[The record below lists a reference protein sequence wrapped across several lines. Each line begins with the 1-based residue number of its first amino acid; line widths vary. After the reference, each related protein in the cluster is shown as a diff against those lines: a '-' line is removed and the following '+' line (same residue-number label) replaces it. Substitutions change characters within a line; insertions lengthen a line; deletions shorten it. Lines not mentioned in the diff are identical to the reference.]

1 MKTMEKIQKTL
12 IGISILAVSVALI
25 YVFFVIGGIGSSNS
39 GSDNFGFPIGSLPA
53 IWIPIIVILFGS
65 LPAIWI
71 PIMVRKREEARE
83 RDENQY
89 TQRRV

>member
-25 YVFFVIGGIGSSNS
+25 YIFVVIGGIGSSSS
-39 GSDNFGFPIGSLPA
+39 GSDDSDFLFESLPA
-53 IWIPIIVILFGS
+53 IWIPII
-65 LPAIWI
+65 
-71 PIMVRKREEARE
+71 VRKREEARE

>member
-1 MKTMEKIQKTL
+1 MKSMEKIQKTL
-12 IGISILAVSVALI
+12 MGILILAISVAVI
-25 YVFFVIGGIGSSNS
+25 YVFFVIGGIGSSSS
-39 GSDNFGFPIGSLPA
+39 GSDDSGF
-53 IWIPIIVILFGS
+53 LFGS

-71 PIMVRKREEARE
+71 PIMFGKREEARE

>member
-53 IWIPIIVILFGS
+53 IWIPI
-65 LPAIWI
+65 
-71 PIMVRKREEARE
+71 MVRKREEARE

>member
-12 IGISILAVSVALI
+12 IRISILAVSVALI

-39 GSDNFGFPIGSLPA
+39 GSDNSGFPI
-53 IWIPIIVILFGS
+53 GS

>member
-25 YVFFVIGGIGSSNS
+25 YVFFVIGGIGSSSS
-39 GSDNFGFPIGSLPA
+39 GSDDSGF
-53 IWIPIIVILFGS
+53 LFGS

>member
-25 YVFFVIGGIGSSNS
+25 YVFFVIGGIGSSSS
-39 GSDNFGFPIGSLPA
+39 GSDDSDFPI
-53 IWIPIIVILFGS
+53 GS